1 MAKSSLALSQDPT
14 GRMILIMQL
23 FSTWQ
28 GLALCSAICAA
39 LTAIFGKLGVAGM
52 NSDLATFIRTIVILA
67 VSALIIT
74 SRGVWSATGDIAW
87 KGALFLVL
95 SGIATG
101 FSWLF
106 YYRALQIGQASH
118 VAPLEKISVAFTVIL
133 AVIFLGE
140 ALTLRTTLGAGLVVA
155 GAVVLAWK

>member
-1 MAKSSLALSQDPT
+1 
-14 GRMILIMQL
+14 MQFL
-23 FSTWQ
+23 STWQ
-28 GLALCSAICAA
+28 GLALCSALCAA

-52 NSDLATFIRTIVILA
+52 NSDLATFIRTVVILA

-74 SRGVWSATGDIAW
+74 TRGVWGATGEIAW
-87 KGALFLVL
+87 KGVTFLVL
-95 SGIATG
+95 SGVATG

-106 YYRALQIGQASH
+106 YYRALQIGQASQ

-133 AVIFLGE
+133 AVVFLGE
-140 ALTLRTTLGAGLVVA
+140 TLTLRTAAGAGLVVA